1 MTVSADQSFGKRQR
15 TPAEEPRNT
24 DRESSSWR
32 KAMYAMLLSGLVV
45 LVHRALVPK
54 PRNNTT
60 SPGTGAD
67 GESSDS
73 PSDGGGGD

>member
-32 KAMYAMLLSGLVV
+32 KAMYAMLLSGLAM

-54 PRNNTT
+54 PRNKTT
-60 SPGTGAD
+60 TDTGASD
-67 GESSDS
+67 DAASDS
-73 PSDGGGGD
+73 GDCD